1 MWHKKLI
8 LIPIYLVVLV
18 FCKAD
23 DHWGEPPPVPELQI
37 NHDIL
42 TGRVEVAWISD
53 SSFDKPIW
61 YIVEVKQVDENRIVD
76 PEFLWFRPFVPIQS
90 NFNEYISISL
100 TYRDEFGAVKDW
112 SRAEMFRIRAMWGA

>member
-1 MWHKKLI
+1 MNKKSIFI
-8 LIPIYLVVLV
+8 LAFSFFGL

-23 DHWGEPPPVPELQI
+23 DHWGEPPPVPELQV

-42 TGRVEVAWISD
+42 NGRVEVGWISD

-76 PEFLWFRPFVPIQS
+76 PEFLWFRPFIPIQS
-90 NFNEYISISL
+90 NFNEYITISL
-100 TYRDEFGAVKDW
+100 TYRDQFGAVKDW
-112 SRAEMFRIRAMWGA
+112 SRSEMFRIRAMWGA